1 MDATTLSR
9 TSALQH
15 KIQTWVE
22 APIFVNT
29 ILALIVINA
38 IILGLETSPG
48 IMAEWGN
55 LITALNSVL
64 LAIFVVELLL
74 RMFAWRQRF
83 FTDPW
88 SLFDFVVVVIALV
101 PASGSLSVL
110 RALRVLRVLRIVSSV
125 PSMRKVVAGLLRA
138 LPGLGSI
145 SVLLLLIY
153 YVAAVIATGLFGQ
166 SFPDWFGSIGSS
178 FYTLFQV
185 MTLES
190 WSMGI
195 SRPVME
201 IYPYAWAFFIPFILI
216 ATFTMLNLFIGIIV
230 NTMQS
235 LGENDAEKAQVAQA
249 LEHQRERDELH
260 AKLDAIH
267 AELQQLKARN

>member
-74 RMFAWRQRF
+74 RMFAWR
-83 FTDPW
+83 
-88 SLFDFVVVVIALV
+88 
-101 PASGSLSVL
+101 
-110 RALRVLRVLRIVSSV
+110 
-125 PSMRKVVAGLLRA
+125 
-138 LPGLGSI
+138 
-145 SVLLLLIY
+145 
-153 YVAAVIATGLFGQ
+153 
-166 SFPDWFGSIGSS
+166 
-178 FYTLFQV
+178 
-185 MTLES
+185 
-190 WSMGI
+190 
-195 SRPVME
+195 
-201 IYPYAWAFFIPFILI
+201 
-216 ATFTMLNLFIGIIV
+216 
-230 NTMQS
+230 
-235 LGENDAEKAQVAQA
+235 
-249 LEHQRERDELH
+249 
-260 AKLDAIH
+260 
-267 AELQQLKARN
+267 